1 MKATLSAIEAAE
13 RAGMSPT
20 YFRQVM
26 SRLNNTSRDLRA
38 PAAPGERARRYDPA
52 RLDQWV
58 AAGRPAEA
66 DEADG
71 DARSGQTVRA
81 RASRTLTGGW
91 DVVAEGLDALVVAR
105 TLDQARNAVRQR
117 SALALGIA
125 PEEITIELEIILNEL
140 AAETVREYEEIRAEV
155 KALEERSAALRSQ
168 SVRQLREQG
177 FTMAEIARVL
187 GVSMQRVQQ
196 IDVANRDPETP
207 SGTSHPRQAER

>member
-1 MKATLSAIEAAE
+1 MEATLSAIEAAK

-58 AAGRPAEA
+58 AAGRPAEV
-66 DEADG
+66 DEGEG
-71 DARSGQTVRA
+71 DSPSGRTVRA
-81 RASRTLTGGW
+81 RASRTLTAGW
-91 DVVAEGLDALVVAR
+91 DVEVEDLEAMIVAR
-105 TLDQARNAVRQR
+105 TLDQARNLVRQR
-117 SALALGIA
+117 AALSLGVA
-125 PEEITIELEIILNEL
+125 PEEITIDLEIVLEEP
-140 AAETVREYEEIRAEV
+140 AAQTVREFEEIRAEV
-155 KALEERSAALRSQ
+155 KALEERSAALQSQ
-168 SVRQLREQG
+168 SVRQLRGQG

-196 IDVANRDPETP
+196 IDVANRDQETTQ
-207 SGTSHPRQAER
+207 GTSHPRQAGK